1 MEDAREMWKSET
13 LAHQAALEIPADA
26 AYVQLARLV
35 ASGIAGRLDF
45 NIDEIEDLRIGVDEC
60 CVALL
65 DCAAPGSTMRLR
77 YSWDDQE
84 VLLQAL
90 VEAPPHL
97 GSPEVAGIT
106 GQILAAVVD
115 DYRLGRDGAAAFFEL
130 RKRRTAIGA

>member
-1 MEDAREMWKSET
+1 MWQADS
-13 LAHQAALEIPADA
+13 LGHQAVLEIPADA

-65 DCAAPGSTMRLR
+65 DCATPGSSMRLR
-77 YSWDDQE
+77 YSWDEDQ
-84 VLLQAL
+84 VLLQAM
-90 VEAPPHL
+90 VEAPPHAA
-97 GSPEVAGIT
+97 SPEVAGIT

-115 DYRLGRDGAAAFFEL
+115 DYRLGRDGVEAYFEL
-130 RKRRTAIGA
+130 RKRRTPVEA

>member
-1 MEDAREMWKSET
+1 MCAMWQVET
-13 LAHQAALEIPADA
+13 LSHQAVLEIPADA

-65 DCAAPGSTMRLR
+65 ECAAPASAMRLR
-77 YSWDDQE
+77 YSWGDDE
-84 VLLQAL
+84 VMLQAM
-90 VEAPPHL
+90 VEAPPHAA
-97 GSPEVAGIT
+97 SPEVASIT

-115 DYRLGRDGAAAFFEL
+115 AYRLGRDGAEAYFEL
-130 RKRRTAIGA
+130 RKRRSPIEA

>member
-1 MEDAREMWKSET
+1 MWQAET
-13 LAHQAALEIPADA
+13 LGHQAVLEIPADA

-65 DCAAPGSTMRLR
+65 EAAVPGSTVRLR
-77 YSWDDQE
+77 YSWDDDQ
-84 VLLQAL
+84 VVLQAI
-90 VEAPPHL
+90 VDAPPH
-97 GSPEVAGIT
+97 SADPAVAGIT

-115 DYRLGRDGAAAFFEL
+115 EYRLGRDGAEAFFEL
-130 RKRRTAIGA
+130 RKRRTPVEA

>member
-1 MEDAREMWKSET
+1 MWQADSLT
-13 LAHQAALEIPADA
+13 HLAVLEIPADA

-65 DCAAPGSTMRLR
+65 DCSSPGSSMHLR
-77 YSWDDQE
+77 YSWDSHE
-84 VLLQAL
+84 VLLQAS
-90 VEAPPHL
+90 VEAPPHT
-97 GSPEVAGIT
+97 GAPEVAGIT

-115 DYRLGRDGAAAFFEL
+115 DYRLGRDGAEAFFVL
-130 RKRRTAIGA
+130 RKRRTPVDA

>member
-1 MEDAREMWKSET
+1 MWQSDT
-13 LAHQAALEIPADA
+13 LTHRAALEIPADA

-65 DCAAPGSTMRLR
+65 DCTSPGSSMTLH
-77 YSWDDQE
+77 YSWDTDE
-84 VLLQAL
+84 VMLQAT
-90 VEAPPHL
+90 VPAPPHT
-97 GSPEVAGIT
+97 GAPEVAGIT

-115 DYRLGRDGAAAFFEL
+115 EYRLGRDGAEAYFEL
-130 RKRRTAIGA
+130 RKRRTPVGA

>member
-1 MEDAREMWKSET
+1 MWQADS
-13 LAHQAALEIPADA
+13 LGHQAVLEIPADA

-65 DCAAPGSTMRLR
+65 DCATPGSSMRLR
-77 YSWDDQE
+77 YSWDDDQ
-84 VLLQAL
+84 VLLQAM
-90 VEAPPHL
+90 VEAPPHAAT
-97 GSPEVAGIT
+97 PEVAGIT

-115 DYRLGRDGAAAFFEL
+115 DYRLGRDGIEAYFEL
-130 RKRRTAIGA
+130 RKRRTAVEA